1 MFIDQQ
7 PASFLEGNSLN
18 RPRDPAKQECP
29 DLVAVDLI
37 EHFVSSTGIEIV
49 GDAVDAG
56 IAIARG
62 PATRRTPT
70 PDRAR
75 PRSRFTVVAIATR
88 ATRLVC
94 QILYQQGEH
103 EHRGQESEP
112 EQKTRKIIHVSL
124 P

>member
-1 MFIDQQ
+1 MAWIKCSSS
-7 PASFLEGNSLN
+7 A
-18 RPRDPAKQECP
+18 R
-29 DLVAVDLI
+29 
-37 EHFVSSTGIEIV
+37 HVSSTGIEIV

-75 PRSRFTVVAIATR
+75 ARSRFIVVAIATR

-112 EQKTRKIIHVSL
+112 EQKTRKVIIQVRL
-124 P
+124 PCRRLTRTGRSVLQIRTPIGPQR